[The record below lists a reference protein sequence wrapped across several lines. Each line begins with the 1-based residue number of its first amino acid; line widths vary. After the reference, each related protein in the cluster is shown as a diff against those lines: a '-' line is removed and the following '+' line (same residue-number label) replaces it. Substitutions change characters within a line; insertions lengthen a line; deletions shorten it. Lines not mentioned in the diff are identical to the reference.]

1 MFLFHIA
8 MIEYNLQYPDYP
20 SVKIYKKNI
29 KDIEFPISF
38 KLCVRELKNPN
49 FRYIKIGYQ
58 NEMDYYKGVSMFNRN
73 HFGWNGFTKTNAT
86 LGSVEGMKDLRSFIL
101 HKNF

>member
-1 MFLFHIA
+1 M
-8 MIEYNLQYPDYP
+8 Y
-20 SVKIYKKNI
+20 V
-29 KDIEFPISF
+29 
-38 KLCVRELKNPN
+38 LCVSLGVWGMDEIKLRHFPLLDLFPKRELKNPN